1 MDLLA
6 VNCVAIMGI
15 GHDGIAT
22 RVIRESDGHD
32 AVLSSECKCE
42 CCLIRSPPASVSPQD
57 PMQASYAIRRD
68 PPAQDL
74 LYRVD
79 RV

>member
-32 AVLSSECKCE
+32 AMLSSECKCE
-42 CCLIRSPPASVSPQD
+42 SATSQC
-57 PMQASYAIRRD
+57 
-68 PPAQDL
+68 
-74 LYRVD
+74 
-79 RV
+79 